1 MLREKSWK
9 HLFARDLHKSYSK
22 TMRKNILVERLLC
35 ENCPNTEFFL
45 SIFFRIRTEYGQE
58 KTPHLDIFHAAVRD
72 STTAIFQRN
81 KKKLQQFL

>member
-1 MLREKSWK
+1 MLRENLGSTCLQETYTKATLKPCAKISWWNVYCVK
-9 HLFARDLHKSYSK
+9 IVQIQS
-22 TMRKNILVERLLC
+22 
-35 ENCPNTEFFL
+35 FFL

-58 KTPHLDIFHAAVRD
+58 KTLHLDIFHAAVRD